1 MMHATRYRRPT
12 PTRCQRGRGRHAG
25 RRHLLVLLVLAFLV
39 LLLGSPVAAAAP
51 AVRLVPALPDAPA
64 TMQARGE
71 FYRHT
76 LAVQVT
82 ANPLRLASSPDGQ
95 GALCTDDRATLT
107 LVTADTATPLWSH
120 TFAGAD
126 RQSIVCIPPQAV
138 QVPTTPGIYEL
149 QMVLEDLFPPVY
161 GTRPYYLVG
170 AVALVSTPT
179 PTTTGVPTATPR
191 PQPTDDTAQGALP
204 TGGPTAGPTPAP
216 QPTVTAHPV
225 APPPD
230 EPVGSRPLPGTDLTW
245 SPTIGLGLG
254 GIVLLGGLGL
264 VLLVRRRAPRPASP
278 TLLGMLT
285 LFDQETYETQTLL
298 LTGETPV
305 VTIRRHPLALVTT
318 PTRDPVAGTI
328 AQIRATAQG
337 PVVQERLAD
346 AWTAAVALSHD
357 VTCTLAAGRVTL
369 RYRDPLGGNRE
380 IPA

>member
-1 MMHATRYRRPT
+1 MHDTHVTRPT
-12 PTRCQRGRGRHAG
+12 PTRRRRDRGRYADH
-25 RRHLLVLLVLAFLV
+25 RHLLVLLVPAFLV

-51 AVRLVPALPDAPA
+51 AVRLVPALPESPP
-64 TMQARGE
+64 TTRTRGP

-76 LAVQVT
+76 LTIQVT

-170 AVALVSTPT
+170 AVALVPT
-179 PTTTGVPTATPR
+179 PSATTTGVPTATPR
-191 PQPTDDTAQGALP
+191 PQPTGDPAQGALP
-204 TGGPTAGPTPAP
+204 TAEPTLAP

-230 EPVGSRPLPGTDLTW
+230 EPVGSRPLPGLDLTL

-254 GIVLLGGLGL
+254 GVVLLGGLGL
-264 VLLVRRRAPRPASP
+264 VLLVRRRTPRPASP
-278 TLLGMLT
+278 ALLGMLT

-305 VTIRRHPLALVTT
+305 VTIRRHPLALVAAPT
-318 PTRDPVAGTI
+318 PDPAAGTI

-346 AWTAAVALSHD
+346 VWAAAVALSHD
-357 VTCTLAAGRVTL
+357 ATCTLAAGRVTL

-380 IPA
+380 TPASS